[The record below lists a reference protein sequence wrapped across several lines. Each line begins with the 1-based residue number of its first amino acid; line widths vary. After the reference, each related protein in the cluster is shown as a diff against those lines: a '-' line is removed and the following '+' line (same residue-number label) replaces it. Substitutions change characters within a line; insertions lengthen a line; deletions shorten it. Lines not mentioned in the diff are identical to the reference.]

1 VRKAGNAFL
10 VAASGVDAAKL
21 AGFYFLYGPP
31 LLEGDE
37 KITNY
42 KRINI

>member
-1 VRKAGNAFL
+1 
-10 VAASGVDAAKL
+10 VAASGVGAAKL
-21 AGFYFLYGPP
+21 AGLYFLYGPS